1 MDSKANFEE
10 TFWGDVMDFFRV
22 FVLDKAKDTNK
33 DALVSKGKVAGK
45 QGMLWLSWHHGDIGN
60 CSTDI
65 VNFRI

>member
-1 MDSKANFEE
+1 
-10 TFWGDVMDFFRV
+10 MDFFRV